1 MLRMCT
7 RFREKL
13 APPQPPSADPEVR
26 VVSAGAMGIAATAT
40 VAVLLAVEP
49 LDTGLQGVWQ
59 SLAFLSMMRLSTL
72 LWRYQISANGPL
84 PKLGAATDAAQA
96 DAQRQAAQG
105 GDDGAAS
112 MPVLPRRGRELAD
125 ARRQANNIVPQ
136 QRRQRHRNE
145 AQAGESN
152 DRQ

>member
-1 MLRMCT
+1 
-7 RFREKL
+7 
-13 APPQPPSADPEVR
+13 
-26 VVSAGAMGIAATAT
+26 MGIAATAT

-72 LWRYQISANGPL
+72 LWRYQNGPL
-84 PKLGAATDAAQA
+84 PELGAATDAAQA
-96 DAQRQAAQG
+96 DAQGQAAQD

-112 MPVLPRRGRELAD
+112 MPVLPRRGCELAD

-136 QRRQRHRNE
+136 QRRQRQRNE
-145 AQAGESN
+145 AQAGGAN
-152 DRQ
+152 DRR